1 MDQTNENKTFTPTQR
16 FWKLLKPDA
25 SEVKNIYVYSIFNG
39 LINLTLPLGI
49 QAIIN
54 LIQGGRVSSAWIV
67 LVVIV
72 VLGIAFTGLLQIFQ
86 MRITENL
93 QQKIFARA
101 AFEFAYRLPKIKM
114 EALYKHYAPEL
125 MNRFFDVM
133 SVQKG
138 LAKILITF
146 SSAGLQ
152 VIFGLALLSFYH
164 PFFIIFSLL
173 LVLIVY
179 AIFRLT
185 AKKGLETSL
194 LESKHKYRVAH
205 WLEEVARTSI
215 TFKLAGKTD
224 LPLKKIDKHVDQ
236 YIESRESHFK
246 ILVQQFSMLVFFK
259 VIIATGLL
267 AIGGILVMEQLM
279 NIGQFVAAEIIII
292 MIMNSVE
299 KLILNL
305 EIIYDVLTSLEKISQ
320 VTDLDL
326 ENEDGEKSTNND
338 QDLGIALEMN
348 NVWFSYPGASDFWA
362 LKELDFEITPGQR
375 VIITGKNG
383 TGKSTLLHV
392 MAGMY
397 NLQRG
402 SISYDGLPKNNLD
415 INSLRSIIGGCLNE
429 EQLFE
434 GTVLENIT
442 VGRKR
447 ATFENVQWAIK
458 NLDLEDFIKSLPNG
472 YDTPL
477 DPLGKKL
484 PQSMIQ
490 KLLIARSIADKPRLL
505 LLEYVFEHFSPGER
519 KNIIDFLSSEENKW
533 TMISVTNDGY
543 MAQNSDLIAVMND
556 GKIQHQGSYDEMK
569 LIVDFKN

>member
-1 MDQTNENKTFTPTQR
+1 MADQSEKFSPTKR
-16 FWKLLKPDA
+16 FWMLLKPDA
-25 SEVKNIYVYSIFNG
+25 SEVKNIYAYSIFNG

-72 VLGIAFTGLLQIFQ
+72 VLGIAFTGLLQVFQ

-101 AFEFAYRLPKIKM
+101 AFEFAYRIPKIKM

-138 LAKILITF
+138 LAKILITV

-152 VIFGLALLSFYH
+152 VLFGLILLSLYH
-164 PFFIIFSLL
+164 PFFIIFSLM
-173 LVLIVY
+173 LVIIVY
-179 AIFRLT
+179 AIFKLT

-194 LESKHKYRVAH
+194 KESKYKYQVAH
-205 WLEEVARTSI
+205 WLEEIARTSI
-215 TFKLAGKTD
+215 TFKLAGKTE
-224 LPLKKIDKHVDQ
+224 LPLRNVDYHVDK
-236 YIESRESHFK
+236 YLENRESHFK
-246 ILVQQFSMLVFFK
+246 VLVQQFSMLVFFK

-305 EIIYDVLTSLEKISQ
+305 EVIYDVLTSLEKISQ
-320 VTDLDL
+320 VTDLEL
-326 ENEDGEKSTNND
+326 ENADGEKSTNND
-338 QDLGIALEMN
+338 GQQGIHLEMK
-348 NVWFSYPGASDFWA
+348 NVWFSYPGKTLWT
-362 LKELDFEITPGQR
+362 LRELDLDISPGQR
-375 VIITGKNG
+375 VIITGTNG

-397 NLQRG
+397 QLQKG
-402 SISYDGLPKNNLD
+402 SLSYDGLPKNNLD
-415 INSLRSIIGGCLNE
+415 INSLRSIIGGCLSE
-429 EQLFE
+429 EELFE
-434 GTVLENIT
+434 GTVKENIS
-442 VGRKR
+442 VGRDR
-447 ATFENVQWAIK
+447 ATFENVKWAVK
-458 NLDLEDFIKSLPNG
+458 NLGLEDFIKSLPNG

-484 PQSMIQ
+484 PQSIIE
-490 KLLIARSIADKPRLL
+490 KILLARSIADKPRLL
-505 LLEYVFEHFSPGER
+505 LLEYVFEHFSVRER
-519 KNIIDFLSSEENKW
+519 KKVIDFLSSEENPW

-543 MAQNSDLIAVMND
+543 MAEKSDLIAVIGN
-556 GKIQHQGSYDEMK
+556 GKIEHQGSYEEMK
-569 LIVDFKN
+569 MIVDFKH